1 MLHQIYY
8 ANKYGADYYMIVPHN
23 EISGTVENLKSLDYE
38 IIAVWQIEEK

>member
-8 ANKYGADYYMIVPHN
+8 ANKYGADYYMIVPLN
-23 EISGTVENLKSLDYE
+23 AIAGTVENLKSLDYE